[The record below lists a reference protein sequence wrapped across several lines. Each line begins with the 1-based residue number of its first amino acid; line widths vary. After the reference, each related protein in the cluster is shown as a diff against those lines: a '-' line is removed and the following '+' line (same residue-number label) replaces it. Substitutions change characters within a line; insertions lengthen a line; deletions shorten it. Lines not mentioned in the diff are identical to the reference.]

1 MAERVIKKPR
11 PPQLGGLL
19 LGIISLFLLP
29 TAVIALLQGDL
40 WLLVKASGGFLSLL
54 TAAWLTRRGIAQ
66 EKAYKKRFL
75 AATPPPLKTL
85 GMIAT
90 GVSAFL
96 ISHGLIAG
104 YTLIFAVVMMLLAM
118 LGYYLYYGLDPRDEK
133 ITEKLG
139 GYSTEEL
146 VQILQEAENKLAVI
160 ESQGSKLTQRSLAER
175 LDLIIAEAREV
186 LEILEKNPKDLRRA
200 RKFLNV
206 YLDGARQVTEGY
218 ANMHNKAESEI
229 LDNNFNDVLDTILAT
244 FKEQKRKLLSHEM
257 LDLDIQIEVLKKQMQ
272 EEGISTSK
280 PT

>member
-1 MAERVIKKPR
+1 MAERVVKKPR

-19 LGIISLFLLP
+19 LGLISMLLLP
-29 TAVIALLQGDL
+29 TAVLALLKGDL
-40 WLLVKASGGFLSLL
+40 WLLMKASSGFLVLL

-66 EKAYKKRFL
+66 EKEYKKRFL

-85 GMIAT
+85 GMLVT
-90 GVSAFL
+90 GVAAFI
-96 ISHGLIAG
+96 ISSGLNER
-104 YTLIFAVVMMLLAM
+104 YTLLVAIVFMLLAM
-118 LGYYLYYGLDPRDEK
+118 LGYYLYYGLDPRGEK

-175 LDLIIAEAREV
+175 LDLIVAEAREV
-186 LEILEKNPKDLRRA
+186 LGILEKSPKDLRRA

-218 ANMHNKAESEI
+218 ANMHSKAESEI
-229 LDNNFNDVLDTILAT
+229 LDNNFNEVLDTILAT

-272 EEGISTSK
+272 EEGISTN
-280 PT
+280 